1 MIVYTDKVRTSLI
14 RLPGY
19 EFEVLNE
26 LRDCSN
32 RSDSNCL
39 KHTRF
44 LFEFD
49 HLPMS
54 DQMELLETKY
64 KQIIVRAVFSGS
76 KSIHFIVQFSDECE
90 EFCAKWYRRIW
101 QELEAL
107 IFQGADTQCKNPARL
122 TRTPNGYRG
131 DKKAVQRL
139 LFDNPSNYIDKVL
152 TKLLARLQI
161 KSRGWSG
168 EEYIRSLKAEETKAT
183 LSNKNHDGMCRDYKV
198 VKRYLETKFP
208 KVKGNGVSSAW
219 LFAAVCTCLKFRDK
233 KTLDEVLDKA
243 KLEHWTEHELDRVVK
258 NASVRNK

>member
-1 MIVYTDKVRTSLI
+1 MIYYSDTSNTTTEKKTGL
-14 RLPGY
+14 

-26 LRDCSN
+26 LKDGST
-32 RSDSNCL
+32 RSDSNCST
-39 KHTRF
+39 HTRF

-49 HLPMS
+49 HLPLK
-54 DQMELLETKY
+54 DQIELLETKY

-107 IFQGADTQCKNPARL
+107 IFHGADTQCKNPARL
-122 TRTPNGYRG
+122 TRTPNGYRD
-131 DKKAVQRL
+131 DKRAIQKL
-139 LFDNPSNYIDKVL
+139 LYDNPSNYIDKSL
-152 TKLLARLQI
+152 TKLIARLQI

-168 EEYIRSLKAEETKAT
+168 EEYIRSMKADEAKQSF
-183 LSNKNHDGMCRDYKV
+183 SNKTHDGMCRDYKN
-198 VKRYLETKFP
+198 VKRYLDTPFP

-258 NASVRNK
+258 NASTRNR

>member
-49 HLPMS
+49 HLPLK
-54 DQMELLETKY
+54 DQIELLETKY

-90 EFCAKWYRRIW
+90 EFCAKWYRKIW
-101 QELEAL
+101 IALESW
-107 IFQGADTQCKNPARL
+107 IFNGADSQCKNPARL
-122 TRTPNGYRG
+122 TRAPGAIRMENGL
-131 DKKAVQRL
+131 KQEVL
-139 LFDNPSNYIDKVL
+139 LSKPDNFIDKYL
-152 TKLLARLQI
+152 TKLVPKLKLEA
-161 KSRGWSG
+161 RGWQT
-168 EEYIRSLKAEETKAT
+168 EESIQKLRSEQYTKSCE
-183 LSNKNHDGMCRDYKV
+183 LKNHDGMCRDYKV

-208 KVKGNGVSSAW
+208 KVKGNGVSSSW

-243 KLEHWTEHELDRVVK
+243 KLEHWTEQELDRVVK
-258 NASVRNK
+258 NASFRKD